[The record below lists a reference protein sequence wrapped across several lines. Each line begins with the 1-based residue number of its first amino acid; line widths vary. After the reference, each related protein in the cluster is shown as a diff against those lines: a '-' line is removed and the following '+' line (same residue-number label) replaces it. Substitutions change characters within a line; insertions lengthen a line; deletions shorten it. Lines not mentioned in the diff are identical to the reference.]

1 MNKRNYSVNEA
12 EKQELVRISQSV
24 RKEIICAMSKAGI
37 FQRKRKLTSYTL
49 LFEALYRYL
58 VDGLSF
64 YQLAGYIDCRYHVKL
79 SVTAWKKQ
87 LYKAIPILREIVE
100 EYMAKHAMSACKA
113 RERQNTYA
121 LDATAFSIE
130 GHNGTC
136 VRVHA
141 QVSVKDGLCRY
152 DKITDE
158 HRAESVKNF
167 PIEQG
172 ALYLADRAYAKAQ
185 QIAWILEHHTRSR
198 VFLCR
203 STSWLYK
210 NPSCTK
216 RLEVDTLLDRDLF
229 SRICYI
235 QHHEEGLSGAHR
247 GKATARR
254 SANSGS
260 KKVRKKACKNQTTLQ
275 KRTLLHANWVFLMTT
290 LRHIPSTKLFEIYR
304 QRWQIE
310 IYFKHAKTLLVSTE
324 RDAAPG
330 DTLCS

>member
-64 YQLAGYIDCRYHVKL
+64 YQPAGYIDCRYHVKL

-141 QVSVKDGLCRY
+141 QVSVKDG
-152 DKITDE
+152 
-158 HRAESVKNF
+158 
-167 PIEQG
+167 
-172 ALYLADRAYAKAQ
+172 
-185 QIAWILEHHTRSR
+185 
-198 VFLCR
+198 
-203 STSWLYK
+203 
-210 NPSCTK
+210 
-216 RLEVDTLLDRDLF
+216 
-229 SRICYI
+229 
-235 QHHEEGLSGAHR
+235 
-247 GKATARR
+247 R

-290 LRHIPSTKLFEIYR
+290 LRHIPTTKLFEIYR

-310 IYFKHAKTLLVSTE
+310 IYFKRAKTLLGFHRARRGSRRYAMLMTQLWSSFALLLSICQLFFSDSTAS
-324 RDAAPG
+324 R
-330 DTLCS
+330 CSGFHSFALLSLLWA

>member
-185 QIAWILEHHTRSR
+185 QIAWILEHRSELLFR
-198 VFLCR
+198 FSPKHVV
-203 STSWLYK
+203 LYK

-229 SRICYI
+229 SRISAIYSIRGRSIRCASWESNCPKKRK
-235 QHHEEGLSGAHR
+235 QRLKKSAQEGVQESNNALETNA
-247 GKATARR
+247 A
-254 SANSGS
+254 
-260 KKVRKKACKNQTTLQ
+260 ACKLG
-275 KRTLLHANWVFLMTT
+275 
-290 LRHIPSTKLFEIYR
+290 
-304 QRWQIE
+304 
-310 IYFKHAKTLLVSTE
+310 VSDDNPPPYSHDE
-324 RDAAPG
+324 A
-330 DTLCS
+330 L

>member
-152 DKITDE
+152 DRITDE

-185 QIAWILEHHTRSR
+185 QIAWILEHRSELLFR
-198 VFLCR
+198 FSPKHVV
-203 STSWLYK
+203 LYK

-235 QHHEEGLSGAHR
+235 QHQRKVYPVRIVGKQLPEEAQTAAQ
-247 GKATARR
+247 KKCARR
-254 SANSGS
+254 RA
-260 KKVRKKACKNQTTLQ
+260 R
-275 KRTLLHANWVFLMTT
+275 
-290 LRHIPSTKLFEIYR
+290 IR
-304 QRWQIE
+304 QR
-310 IYFKHAKTLLVSTE
+310 SRNE
-324 RDAAPG
+324 RCCMQTG
-330 DTLCS
+330 CF